1 MRLDRLFRTA
11 LNALN
16 ANKIRS
22 ALTMLGV
29 IIGVFAVV
37 TMISIGRGLQ
47 NYITDQFN
55 ELGSNLLFVV
65 PGNFAEAGFGND
77 PASFYSRNKLEE
89 KHVDMIKT
97 NLKQY
102 DLKVTPHISIGE
114 TARYKTKEYYT
125 TIEAVNYQAE
135 DIFNYVVNKGRF
147 FTKTDEK
154 SKAKVAILGKVV
166 VDELFANSNPVGKKI
181 KLGGDTYEVIGTFK
195 EKGVNYDRGTI
206 IPYTSAKES
215 FEIENVTDISIKA
228 KNSEDLSRLTSEIK
242 RVLIR
247 DMKEEDFSIMSQEQI
262 LTSINDILRMLTIGL
277 GAIAA
282 ISLIVGGIGIMNIML
297 VSVTERTREIGLRK
311 AVGATPAN
319 ISTQFLLESTTLSVS
334 GGVIG
339 LLLGYAT
346 TILTRQLLNIRTE
359 LPWWSVVLAFG
370 FAALVGI
377 VFGTYPAISAGKKDP
392 IEALRY
398 E

>member
-166 VDELFANSNPVGKKI
+166 VDELWTKLVAKI
-181 KLGGDTYEVIGTFK
+181 PINKPTKGLEVVRSKF
-195 EKGVNYDRGTI
+195 
-206 IPYTSAKES
+206 SAKPLPKPL
-215 FEIENVTDISIKA
+215 KA
-228 KNSEDLSRLTSEIK
+228 AP
-242 RVLIR
+242 IR
-247 DMKEEDFSIMSQEQI
+247 PI
-262 LTSINDILRMLTIGL
+262 LTKN
-277 GAIAA
+277 
-282 ISLIVGGIGIMNIML
+282 
-297 VSVTERTREIGLRK
+297 K
-311 AVGATPAN
+311 
-319 ISTQFLLESTTLSVS
+319 
-334 GGVIG
+334 
-339 LLLGYAT
+339 
-346 TILTRQLLNIRTE
+346 
-359 LPWWSVVLAFG
+359 
-370 FAALVGI
+370 
-377 VFGTYPAISAGKKDP
+377 
-392 IEALRY
+392 
-398 E
+398 